1 MQQIQSIQSSHAVS
15 ADLEKM
21 FNQVLVRPSDK
32 DALRFLW
39 WPVGSD
45 QPPQT
50 FQMQVQTFC
59 VVSSPTIRNFTL
71 QRAATESSD
80 EFPDALK
87 RIVDNFYVNN
97 YLDSFDDQTITISVS
112 SGVAEILR
120 RGNFKLTK
128 WPSSLKRILVQK
140 PKMFRMNL
148 ELYLEMD

>member
-1 MQQIQSIQSSHAVS
+1 
-15 ADLEKM
+15 
-21 FNQVLVRPSDK
+21 
-32 DALRFLW
+32 
-39 WPVGSD
+39 
-45 QPPQT
+45 
-50 FQMQVQTFC
+50 MQVQTFC